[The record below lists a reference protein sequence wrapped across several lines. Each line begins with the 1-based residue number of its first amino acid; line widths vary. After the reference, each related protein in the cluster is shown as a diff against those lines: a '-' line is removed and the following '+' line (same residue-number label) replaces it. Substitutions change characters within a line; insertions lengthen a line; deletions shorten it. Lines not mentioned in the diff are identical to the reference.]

1 MVRLVVDIWAIACR
15 DTGPASKSNL
25 LTHHLLLHTQTTSLG
40 QQFATIEAITLM
52 SMLVQHFTFELVD
65 PHNEPAYLPS
75 LTLPMERGLPIRVK
89 RRVDAS
95 A

>member
-1 MVRLVVDIWAIACR
+1 
-15 DTGPASKSNL
+15 
-25 LTHHLLLHTQTTSLG
+25 LG

-52 SMLVQHFTFELVD
+52 SMLVQQFTFELVD
-65 PHNEPAYLPS
+65 PDTEPAYLPS